1 MHSFHHSRGRIFFE
15 VLCALGISASFVGAW
30 TQTGASALLPAA
42 AVALLYGLVH
52 MFDMFR
58 RRPAAP
64 KPEAVEVAAEQPVA
78 AVQPVLADSVPEVT
92 ELAEPASLPAR
103 KARQPKASRKKA
115 KAAEVA
121 RAEEGRT
128 VEIVPDEMPEPVEL
142 LAEDPTAE
150 EPMPVAEEH
159 HASVTPLFEPV
170 PFVRQ
175 PRTGFGRKAGLA
187 FRR

>member
-15 VLCALGISASFVGAW
+15 VLCALGMSASFVGAW

-78 AVQPVLADSVPEVT
+78 AVQPVLADPVPEVT
-92 ELAEPASLPAR
+92 ELAEPAPLPAR

-128 VEIVPDEMPEPVEL
+128 VEIVPDDDFFCDRSLRADPFLRATGYQAPSWNEMLSEL
-142 LAEDPTAE
+142 
-150 EPMPVAEEH
+150 
-159 HASVTPLFEPV
+159 
-170 PFVRQ
+170 
-175 PRTGFGRKAGLA
+175 AGQIRE
-187 FRR
+187 RR